1 MESGFASVWN
11 RVTGSAP
18 PEDAAIRLRRWIRDE
33 AQGVRAYEALLRM
46 VAVKTAH
53 ETIRQILSDERMH
66 LKRLQT
72 MYYLHTGDICL
83 PEVSEEPKPN
93 SLLQGLRSQYAREL
107 SQAESLGRA
116 GSGGSD
122 LEALFSELA
131 EDKRK
136 IAARLRGLVERL
148 L

>member
-11 RVTGSAP
+11 RVTGSTP
-18 PEDAAIRLRRWIRDE
+18 PEDATIRLRRWIKDE
-33 AQGVRAYEALLRM
+33 AQGVRTYEALLRM
-46 VAVKTAH
+46 SAVKPVH
-53 ETIRQILSDERMH
+53 ETIRQVLSDERMH

-122 LEALFSELA
+122 LEALFAELG
-131 EDKRK
+131 EDKRQ
-136 IAARLRGLVERL
+136 IAARLRGLAERL